1 VDRVIVSFYKVALI
15 FTIKLRK
22 IMYELYGMF
31 TISLLASGTDR
42 MAIDTSGIIPNE
54 SIMYAFTSP
63 PSCSERES

>member
-1 VDRVIVSFYKVALI
+1 
-15 FTIKLRK
+15 
-22 IMYELYGMF
+22 MYELYGMF